1 MSKVDFISCP
11 PFSFKKE
18 KIIRVLKKYAED
30 EGYSIKKIQ
39 YNFLEKPAMLKMNK
53 SYLGHDSHTDIITFD
68 YSENM
73 SINAEV
79 YISIDMMKENAKKF
93 KQSTENEM
101 VRLISHALFHCM
113 GHSDKSKLEKEKM
126 RIMEEK
132 FINDVSRETITNV

>member
-18 KIIRVLKKYAED
+18 KIIRVLKKYAAD

-39 YNFLEKPAMLKMNK
+39 YNFLEEPSMLKMKK

-93 KQSTENEM
+93 NQ
-101 VRLISHALFHCM
+101 RLFW
-113 GHSDKSKLEKEKM
+113 
-126 RIMEEK
+126 
-132 FINDVSRETITNV
+132 ITNALNMGIGVSPNQSNVNLIIQLNLKLAEKARLKHD